1 VNHLGPQWRLR
12 AAAFLSSFDRFTIP
26 PLIVPIHDAFGIS
39 LGSAAVLASAY
50 FIAYGFSQPLWGAL
64 SDRIGRVSVL
74 RYALLGGAVTSVVA
88 AVAGGFA
95 LLLVARTLAG
105 FFFAAVVPTAITYL
119 GDTVGPERRQQAL
132 VHLMAFATSGV
143 ACATIAAG
151 VAAQFVGWRAAFVA
165 SAVLAVGVLALVWP
179 LAEPTTSAG
188 EGTLRERLRSV
199 AGHGWVWVVVGLA
212 FVEGAVI
219 FGSITF
225 VAASLQQDGVG
236 AALAGSAA
244 AGFGIANALCTPLV
258 TRTIPRVAS
267 PLLIAGGA
275 GVAGAGLAVAAVD
288 STVLTAVLATLA
300 LGAGFGFLH
309 STLQM
314 WATQVCPS
322 ARAVTVSF
330 FASAIF
336 IGGAIA
342 SAAAAPLA
350 DHGRFSLI
358 FVLSAAG
365 AAVLAV
371 AGAALR
377 RRYVAGHEAAAAGEQ
392 PAAAT
397 V

>member
-1 VNHLGPQWRLR
+1 MNHLGPQWRLR
-12 AAAFLSSFDRFTIP
+12 SAAFLSSFDRFTIP
-26 PLIVPIHDAFGIS
+26 PLIVPIHDEFGIS
-39 LGSAAVLASAY
+39 VGAAAVLASAY
-50 FIAYGFSQPLWGAL
+50 FITYGVSQPLWGAL
-64 SDRIGRVSVL
+64 SDRIGRVAVL
-74 RYALLGGAVTSVVA
+74 RWALLGGLVTSVVA
-88 AVAGGFA
+88 AMAGGFA

-105 FFFAAVVPTAITYL
+105 FFFAAVVPTAITYI

-132 VHLMAFATSGV
+132 VHMMAFATSGL
-143 ACATIAAG
+143 ACATVAAG
-151 VAAQFVGWRAAFVA
+151 VAAEVLDWRAAFVA
-165 SAVLAVGVLALVWP
+165 SAVLSAFVLVLVWP
-179 LAEPTTSAG
+179 LREPEASAAV
-188 EGTLRERLRSV
+188 GTLRERLRRI

-219 FGSITF
+219 FGSLTF
-225 VAASLQQDGVG
+225 VAASLQKDGVG

-244 AGFGIANALCTPLV
+244 AGFGVANALCTPLV

-267 PLLIAGGA
+267 PLLIFGGA
-275 GVAGAGLAVAAVD
+275 GVAACGLAVAAVD
-288 STVLTAVLATLA
+288 STVVTAVLATLA

-314 WATQVCPS
+314 WATQVCPP

-336 IGGAIA
+336 VGGALA

-350 DHGRFSLI
+350 DDGEFGLI

-365 AAVLAV
+365 AVLLAV
-371 AGAALR
+371 GGALLR
-377 RRYVAGHEAAAAGEQ
+377 QRYVAGHAAAAAGER